1 VSTVDQDQRE
11 HLLSDLES
19 ADEEVRRLAV
29 ERLTTLP
36 ASEAIPALV
45 RQLADPS
52 WRVRKASIE
61 RLSAA
66 PETSGAI
73 PALVLALADG
83 DNPGRRNAAL
93 EALTRCGSSA
103 VPVLL
108 EASHDADVDV
118 RKQVVDALAG
128 IGDDSSAE
136 RLLELLT
143 DPDANVRGAAAEALG
158 CTRSES
164 LCVPLLRAVQEDE
177 ETLVR
182 LSALR
187 ALDRLEAQVPAAAL
201 MTVLDDG
208 LLCAAAYSL
217 LGHSDEPDAVDVL
230 LKGVESG
237 GRSARDAAVQALVR
251 SCARTGSASDAL
263 AAQVRRGIGPDGAA
277 FAYAIERAQ
286 EGALA
291 ARLAV
296 VQLLGLLAHPEA
308 VVPLLQA
315 ATDEALTEVA
325 LTSLAA
331 IGPSAAEPVGAAWPE
346 LGVEARC
353 IACRML
359 ASMEG
364 PASRAIL
371 TEALRGEHLE
381 VRAQAARALGAHGA
395 VEAVPDLVD
404 LMALVSAT
412 GEEWREEEERSA
424 SAEALAAIGARAP
437 GAVVSALVERLGAE
451 GDGFRLA
458 GARILKQVGRPED
471 EASLALLTSDPSP
484 AVRRAA
490 VEGLAAVAATP
501 PLDSLRLS
509 LADEDPGVRIGAAHA
524 LAVSHDVSVI
534 SDLAH
539 LMEDPDER
547 VRAAGLRSLGRW
559 SKGAGDAGLDAR
571 ERVLALVSQALQE
584 GGNPAMA
591 GLEVLEQLGGPAA
604 VALAGSVLNSDDPE
618 LVEAAVGCIGR
629 HAERDALCDLLPLLA
644 HDSWAVRAQ
653 AVDVLAERR
662 VPAAVPALLRR
673 LESERD
679 DFVRDALLS
688 ALDRLE

>member
-1 VSTVDQDQRE
+1 MDLDHRE

-19 ADEEVRRLAV
+19 PDEEVRRLAV

-61 RLSAA
+61 RLSAV

-83 DNPGRRNAAL
+83 DNTGRRNAAL

-108 EASHDADVDV
+108 EASHDPDVDV

-128 IGDDSSAE
+128 IGDGSAAT
-136 RLLELLT
+136 RLLELLV
-143 DPDANVRGAAAEALG
+143 DPDANVRAAAADALG
-158 CTRSES
+158 CVGSES
-164 LCVPLLRAVQEDE
+164 LCAPLLRTAQEDQE
-177 ETLVR
+177 SLVR

-187 ALDRLEAQVPAAAL
+187 ALDRLEAQVPTSAL
-201 MTVLDDG
+201 LPVLDDRT
-208 LLCAAAYSL
+208 LRAAAYSL
-217 LGHSDEPDAVDVL
+217 LGHSDESDAIDVL
-230 LKGVESG
+230 LKGVEAG
-237 GRSARDAAVQALVR
+237 GRTERDASVQALVR
-251 SCARTGSASDAL
+251 SCARTGSSSDAL
-263 AAQVRRGIGPDGAA
+263 AAQVRRGMGPDGPA

-308 VVPLLQA
+308 VVPLLRA
-315 ATDEALTEVA
+315 AVDEALTEVA
-325 LTSLAA
+325 LVSLAS
-331 IGPSAAEPVGAAWPE
+331 IGSAAAEPTAAAWE
-346 LGVEARC
+346 DLSAEARC

-359 ASMEG
+359 AGMND
-364 PASRAIL
+364 PASRALL
-371 TEALRGEHLE
+371 TQALHEEHLE
-381 VRAQAARALGAHGA
+381 VRAQAARALGSHGA
-395 VEAVPDLVD
+395 VETVPALIA
-404 LMALVSAT
+404 LLALVSVE
-412 GEEWREEEERSA
+412 GEDWRDEEERLA
-424 SAEALAAIGARAP
+424 SAEALAAIGRLEP
-437 GAVVSALVERLGAE
+437 GPVVAALV
-451 GDGFRLA
+451 DGLSSRSDSFRLA
-458 GARILKQVGRPED
+458 AARILKQVGRPED

-490 VEGLAAVAATP
+490 IEGLAAVAAIP

-509 LADEDPGVRIGAAHA
+509 LADEDPGVRIGAAQA
-524 LAVSHDVSVI
+524 LARSRDASVI

-539 LMEDPDER
+539 LTEDPDER
-547 VRAAGLRSLGRW
+547 VRAAALRSLGRW
-559 SKGAGDAGLDAR
+559 STGSGNAGRDAR
-571 ERVLALVSQALQE
+571 EQVLGLVAQALQA
-584 GGNPAMA
+584 GGNLAMA

-604 VALAGSVLNSDDPE
+604 VTLAGRVLSNDDPE
-618 LVEAAVGCIGR
+618 LVEAAVACVGR
-629 HAERDALCDLLPLLA
+629 HAERDALSDLLPLLA
-644 HDSWAVRAQ
+644 HDHWAVRAQ

-662 VPAAVPALLRR
+662 LPVAVPALLRR

-679 DFVRDALLS
+679 DFVRDAILS